1 MPRSASTTAAETPA
15 MPPPITTTVG
25 AFSGAATR
33 SADGALTTC
42 GRTPAIRP
50 ASLDTESMVTSAT
63 QLA

>member
-1 MPRSASTTAAETPA
+1 MPSP
-15 MPPPITTTVG
+15 MTTTVG

-42 GRTPAIRP
+42 GRMPAIRP